1 MKCPECSSTEI
12 NSDGTLFSIV
22 TVNPTVPYA
31 NDIVEF
37 ICDSCHYHWFGTI
50 RTIPVEYLPTILITS
65 IVGGN
70 YDPDLKEL
78 TIHVGESF
86 TATGELQVGGA
97 IYPLYSGVF
106 RVPVVSL
113 DGREKLILANV
124 ISGAATVSWTPSDS
138 GIWKITAEL
147 MNRDIPPEQHVLFAG
162 LKIFVLD

>member
-1 MKCPECSSTEI
+1 MKCPECSSTDVD
-12 NSDGTLFSIV
+12 SDGTLFSVV
-22 TVNPTVPYA
+22 TINPTVPY
-31 NDIVEF
+31 NGNVNEF
-37 ICDSCHYHWFGTI
+37 VCNTCHYKWFSEI
-50 RTIPVEYLPTILITS
+50 RLVDVAYLPTIVITS

-78 TIHVGESF
+78 TIHSGESF
-86 TATGELQVGGA
+86 TATGELQIGGS
-97 IYPLYSGVF
+97 IYTLYSGVF

-124 ISGAATVSWTPSDS
+124 VDGAATVSWTPSDS